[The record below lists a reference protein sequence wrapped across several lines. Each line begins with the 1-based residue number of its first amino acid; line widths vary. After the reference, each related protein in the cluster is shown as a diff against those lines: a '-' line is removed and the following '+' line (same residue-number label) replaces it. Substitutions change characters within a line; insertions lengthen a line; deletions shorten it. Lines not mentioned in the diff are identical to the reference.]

1 MMTDEYKEIDK
12 LLGISIEPG
21 DLIKL
26 PNNDVVSI
34 TRVDPTANGYALFF
48 LDIFEDEELSYEIG
62 DDQFVSL
69 LQFD

>member
-26 PNNDVVSI
+26 PNNDVVTI
-34 TRVDPTANGYALFF
+34 TRIEPTKMGYELFF
-48 LDIFEDEELSYEIG
+48 LDIFEDEELSYEID